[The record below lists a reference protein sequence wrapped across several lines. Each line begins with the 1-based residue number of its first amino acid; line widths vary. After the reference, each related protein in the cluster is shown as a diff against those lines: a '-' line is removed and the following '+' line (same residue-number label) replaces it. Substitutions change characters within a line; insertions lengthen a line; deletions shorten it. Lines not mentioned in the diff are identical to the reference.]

1 MVNGGHGHHG
11 VPVLRPVVEALKI
24 GPGSVTALRQTLK
37 EQLALVWLLK
47 NKIVKPRHAPVVSS
61 HQSCGIKGRV
71 NVPKWPAY
79 TANIVSFFSIQ
90 Y

>member
-1 MVNGGHGHHG
+1 MVNGEHGHHG

-47 NKIVKPRHAPVVSS
+47 NKAVQPRPAPLVSS
-61 HQSCGIKGRV
+61 IDLIKFIFHFTRAV
-71 NVPKWPAY
+71 VLK
-79 TANIVSFFSIQ
+79 VE
-90 Y
+90 